1 VQVQISSLEEGNN
14 LLLTFTDITRVRH
27 LEGYTKRVK
36 SLYLA
41 SVAHELRTPI
51 NSILPM
57 AEALKGTMTDERQ
70 GLYLKVIISSTKHLQ
85 HVVEDALDLS
95 RFESGEFNADLE
107 WHNPRIPL
115 REVSECMEF

>member
-1 VQVQISSLEEGNN
+1 V
-14 LLLTFTDITRVRH
+14 TKVRD

-36 SLYLA
+36 NLYLS

-57 AEALKGTMTDERQ
+57 AEALKDSVKEERASI
-70 GLYLKVIISSTKHLQ
+70 YLNVIISSTKHLQ

-95 RFESGEFNADLE
+95 RFENGAF
-107 WHNPRIPL
+107 
-115 REVSECMEF
+115 